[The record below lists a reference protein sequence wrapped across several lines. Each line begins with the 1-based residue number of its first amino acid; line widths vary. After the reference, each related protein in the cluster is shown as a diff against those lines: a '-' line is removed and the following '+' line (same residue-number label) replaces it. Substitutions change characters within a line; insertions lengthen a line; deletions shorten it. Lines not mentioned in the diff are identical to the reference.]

1 MTTDAPTDEFSS
13 EEIERG
19 VVSAIAEALALPD
32 DDVSPEHYLMD
43 DLGAGSLD
51 FLDLVFKLE
60 HTFDIQITRGEMERA
75 ARGDMTEEEFAPEGV
90 ISEAGLERLRELMP
104 EADDRIEAGLRP
116 TQILELFKV
125 RTFINIIDGKL
136 SGVSA

>member
-1 MTTDAPTDEFSS
+1 MPTDAPNDPFSS
-13 EEIERG
+13 EEIEDG

-32 DDVSPEHYLMD
+32 EDVSPDHYLMD

-51 FLDLVFKLE
+51 FLDIVFKLE

-75 ARGDMTEEEFAPEGV
+75 ARGDMTEDEFAPEGV

-104 EADDRIEAGLRP
+104 EADDRIEPGLRP

-125 RTFINIIDGKL
+125 RTFVNIIDGKL
-136 SGVSA
+136 SGASA